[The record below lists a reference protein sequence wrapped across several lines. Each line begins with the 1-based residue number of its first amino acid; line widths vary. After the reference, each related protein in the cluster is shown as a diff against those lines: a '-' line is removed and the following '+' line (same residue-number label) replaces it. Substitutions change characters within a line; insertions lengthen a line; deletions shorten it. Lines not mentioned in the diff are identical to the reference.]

1 MIDDQQAKSHRI
13 VIKTIKIQTLPLQ
26 PFVEPQRR
34 GEPQKRKERKGWRRR
49 MEGEKGR
56 RKEGGDKKEDKKDKW
71 KKKLALNGDGNGET
85 REAAAK
91 RGFAF
96 LLIKPRRRDLRS

>member
-1 MIDDQQAKSHRI
+1 METKD
-13 VIKTIKIQTLPLQ
+13 
-26 PFVEPQRR
+26 
-34 GEPQKRKERKGWRRR
+34 GEGWKK
-49 MEGEKGR
+49 EGEKKEVIK
-56 RKEGGDKKEDKKDKW
+56 RKIKRTSG

-96 LLIKPRRRDLRS
+96 LLIKPRRRGLRS

>member
-1 MIDDQQAKSHRI
+1 MIDDQQAKSRRI

-34 GEPQKRKERKGWRRR
+34 GEPQKRRERKGWRRR

-96 LLIKPRRRDLRS
+96 LLIKPRRRGLRS